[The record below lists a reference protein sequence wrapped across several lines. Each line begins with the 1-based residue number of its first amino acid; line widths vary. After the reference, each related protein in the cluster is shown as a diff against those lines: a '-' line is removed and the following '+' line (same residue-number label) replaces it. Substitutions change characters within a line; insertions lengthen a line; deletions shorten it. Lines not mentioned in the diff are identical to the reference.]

1 MNPHLTDG
9 EIRAALDAELTPKQ
23 AAHLEACPACQARQ
37 AGIAQQHN
45 RIQARLAFLAEGQE
59 TAPSVESA
67 WARFPHHSPLSKKEI
82 SMFKKMFA
90 FPVVRVGLVAVL
102 ALALVLAIPA
112 TRALA
117 SELLNLFRVQQ
128 VAVLPI
134 DTAGLEALT
143 GNEALGNQLSE
154 LMSGATTVTK
164 EPAEPV
170 TVADAAKA
178 SAAAGF
184 AVRLPAALTPASI
197 LVSDSAGF
205 TLTIDRA
212 KTQAFLDEAGRS
224 DLSLPETIDGADIT
238 VSIPAAVNVT
248 FGTCPEIKDKQE
260 FGENYERLSQE
271 YADCLV
277 FGQIPSPV
285 VSAPAGVDVA
295 ALAQLALEF
304 SGMSAE
310 EAAALSATVDWTST
324 LVVPMPRDAGTY
336 SDVSVDGVTGSLI
349 QSDSEFAPQYVL
361 LWVKNGVVYFVS
373 GTGAD
378 ASAALALVNSLP

>member
-9 EIRAALDAELTPKQ
+9 ELFAALEAELTPER
-23 AAHLEACPACQARQ
+23 AAHLAACPDCQARQ
-37 AGIAQQHN
+37 GGIAQEHN
-45 RIQARLAFLAEGQE
+45 QIQKRLAFLSEGQE
-59 TAPSVESA
+59 MAPAVASA
-67 WARFPHHSPLSKKEI
+67 WARFPQHPSNSKKEI

-90 FPVVRVGLVAVL
+90 FPVVRFGLVAVL
-102 ALALVLAIPA
+102 ALGLVLAIPA
-112 TRALA
+112 TRAMA

-154 LMSGATTVTK
+154 LMSSSTTVNK

-170 TVADAAKA
+170 TVADAAEA
-178 SAAAGF
+178 SDVAGF
-184 AVRLPAALTPASI
+184 AVRLPGEMTPASI

-212 KTQAFLDEAGRS
+212 KAQAFINEAGRS
-224 DLSLPETIDGADIT
+224 DLVLPETIDGADIS
-238 VSIPAAVNVT
+238 VKIPAAVNVT
-248 FGTCPEIKDKQE
+248 FGNCPKPEAAEE
-260 FGENYERLSQE
+260 FGKNYERLSKE

-277 FGQIPSPV
+277 FGQIPSPT
-285 VSAPAGVDVA
+285 VSAPADVDMA
-295 ALAQLALEF
+295 ELAQVALEF

-310 EAAALSATVDWTST
+310 EAAALAATVDWTST

-336 SDVSVDGVTGSLI
+336 TDVSVDGVTGSLI
-349 QSDSEFAPQYVL
+349 QSDSEYASQYVL
-361 LWVKNGVVYFVS
+361 LWVKDGIVYFVS
-373 GTGAD
+373 GSGAD
-378 ASAALALVNSLP
+378 ASAAFALVNSLP

>member
-9 EIRAALDAELTPKQ
+9 ELRAALDAELTSAQ
-23 AAHLEACPACQARQ
+23 TAHLSACPECQTRQ
-37 AGIAQQHN
+37 TGITREHN
-45 RIQARLAFLAEGQE
+45 RIQARLAFLAEGHAA
-59 TAPSVESA
+59 APSAASA
-67 WARFPHHSPLSKKEI
+67 WARFPHHSPPSKKEI

-102 ALALVLAIPA
+102 ALALVLAIPS
-112 TRALA
+112 TRAMA

-154 LMSGATTVTK
+154 LMSSSTTVTK

-170 TVADAAKA
+170 TVADAAEA

-184 AVRLPAALTPASI
+184 AVRLPAGMTPAS
-197 LVSDSAGF
+197 LSVSDSAGF

-212 KTQAFLDEAGRS
+212 KAQAFLNEAGRG
-224 DLSLPETIDGADIT
+224 DLVLPATIDGADIS

-248 FGTCPEIKDKQE
+248 FGTCPKMEDSKE
-260 FGENYERLSQE
+260 FGKDYGRLSKE

-277 FGQIPSPV
+277 FGQIPSPI
-285 VSAPAGVDVA
+285 VSAPAGVDVSV
-295 ALAQLALEF
+295 LAQIALEF

-310 EAAALSATVDWTST
+310 EAASLAETVDWTST

-336 SDVSVDGVTGSLI
+336 TDITVDGVTGSLI
-349 QSDSEFAPQYVL
+349 QNDSEYAPQYVL
-361 LWVKNGVVYFVS
+361 LWVKDGIVYFVS
-373 GTGAD
+373 GSGAD
-378 ASAALALVNSLP
+378 ASAALALINSLP